1 MAINRVTTSNEENI
15 MSVHITDTTN
25 QPAAS
30 QPIPP
35 ASRGYLRP
43 LLWLLLVISAT
54 GNVVTSASSLAVAS
68 IGFGLLTLSF
78 GAALAVHHHRG
89 RRR

>member
-1 MAINRVTTSNEENI
+1 
-15 MSVHITDTTN
+15 MSVHITDN
-25 QPAAS
+25 ANHSLAS

-35 ASRGYLRP
+35 VSREYLRP

-54 GNVVTSASSLAVAS
+54 GNVVTSASSLVVAS
-68 IGFGLLTLSF
+68 IGFGVLTLSF
-78 GAALAVHHHRG
+78 GAALAVHRYRG